1 MCFPYRVDFLFC
13 PYNAASQ
20 YFGAKIVDFGG
31 CPDIL
36 PSVGTQICNF
46 GDPETPF
53 GDPGERFWSS
63 RGAPGQPR
71 GPLRVPGG
79 SILGPWG
86 TILATQGS
94 TGTAQRTPVGPDVD
108 FHGFRTDF

>member
-1 MCFPYRVDFLFC
+1 MIP
-13 PYNAASQ
+13 AALDSEEARNVN
-20 YFGAKIVDFGG
+20 FFV
-31 CPDIL
+31 PWRLVDIL

-86 TILATQGS
+86 TILAMQGS

-108 FHGFRTDF
+108 FDGFWIDF